1 MRENIKKKCGKILL
15 PLIALAGCGACAL
28 TLVGCGGQYLTEQDI
43 IDSGYSVKVVL
54 DYNGGKTEDDETSTT
69 LRLRPN
75 SYVPQPKEDEE
86 GLKPP
91 IRTGHTFK
99 EFRVAET
106 DEDGNPLRNE
116 DGSLKLGELW
126 DFDTQVTEDVTL
138 GAVWWTNYKMILH
151 YGEEE
156 NGVQNPNTKEIDVPR
171 TSSGG
176 PTRISQSASRVSGY
190 TFLRYYTDRNDKD
203 GSAVT
208 FPAVLDFTD
217 ENDVIDVYSDSLNG
231 VFQIVGT
238 AEQLVSFSFSSS
250 TNVYLTANIDMND
263 LKEAGSNKKLGLPA
277 TYGGKFY
284 GNDYTISNIEIEYE
298 KPTSGTDGNFGLF
311 KTISASAEIRD
322 LKLVNTKVIANL
334 SNRLVSEY
342 NVGLFAGL
350 IRNGA
355 TIENVDID
363 GELVYTVLDGYDE
376 EKVHVDKFIGTVNS
390 GANITNCVYENITV
404 TKGNNG

>member
-1 MRENIKKKCGKILL
+1 M
-15 PLIALAGCGACAL
+15 PLIVLAAAGACAVSL
-28 TLVGCGGQYLTEQDI
+28 TGCGGQYLTEQDI
-43 IDSGYSVKVVL
+43 IDSGYSVRVVF
-54 DYNGGKTEDDETSTT
+54 DYNGGKDDEDQTTKT
-69 LRLRPN
+69 LRLQPN
-75 SYVPQPKEDEE
+75 SYIPEPKADGE

-91 IRTGHTFK
+91 IRSGHTFK
-99 EFRVAET
+99 EFRVVET
-106 DEDGNPLRNE
+106 DDDGNPIKNE

-126 DFDTQVTEDVTL
+126 NFDTRVSEDVTL
-138 GAVWWTNYKMILH
+138 GAVWWTNYKMVLH

-156 NGVQNPNTKEIDVPR
+156 NGVLNPLTKEIDVPR

-176 PTRISQSASRVSGY
+176 PTRISQSATRVSGY
-190 TFLRYYTDRNDKD
+190 TFLKYYTDRNDKD

-263 LKEAGSNKKLGLPA
+263 LKEAGSNKKLGLPS

-284 GNDYTISNIEIEYE
+284 GNGFTISNIEIEYD
-298 KPTSGTDGNFGLF
+298 KPVSGTDGNFGLF
-311 KTISASAEIRD
+311 KTISAGAEIKD

-350 IRNGA
+350 IRKGA
-355 TIENVDID
+355 TVKNVDID
-363 GELVYTVLDGYDE
+363 GELIYTVANNYDE
-376 EKVHVDKFIGTVNS
+376 EKIRVDKFIGTVNS
-390 GANITNCVYENITV
+390 GATLTNRVYENITV